1 MAVLAGIYGQKSESY
16 VGCTLDT
23 YEHNGYHDSYFY
35 AVCWDDENGKIVEIE
50 YDTTASGG
58 GGYAKIDATDDVLRK
73 VYRFYANVGRSIFD
87 SKTNPAQAKEVRVG
101 DTIKVVRGRKIP
113 KGSVGDVFWV
123 GKSYN
128 QWSRMNEE
136 RVGVEISGERRFL
149 PAEYVEVIGWEQRL
163 ITGRERR
170 KRIRNFAINSMPSW
184 SRKKFA
190 N

>member
-1 MAVLAGIYGQKSESY
+1 MQ
-16 VGCTLDT
+16 
-23 YEHNGYHDSYFY
+23 
-35 AVCWDDENGKIVEIE
+35 
-50 YDTTASGG
+50 
-58 GGYAKIDATDDVLRK
+58 KIDATDDVLRK